1 MPLTN
6 QLLAVIHVDQSL
18 NWNTM
23 GGSPLLL
30 LLLRFVLFLL
40 EPPLPMLLFVL
51 IGRDPVKEDHDV
63 LRLGVL
69 DGSLAK
75 GGVAAHVKKT
85 LILLVVLH
93 RFKNISNLVQP
104 LLLPEGLKG
113 HKKRRKK

>member
-1 MPLTN
+1 
-6 QLLAVIHVDQSL
+6 
-18 NWNTM
+18 
-23 GGSPLLL
+23 
-30 LLLRFVLFLL
+30 
-40 EPPLPMLLFVL
+40 MLLFVL

-93 RFKNISNLVQP
+93 RFKNISNLIQSTNTSRKPQTP
-104 LLLPEGLKG
+104 L
-113 HKKRRKK
+113 KRGRIQLTLYF